1 MATRR
6 VVRAK
11 AKADTSVVEGESF
24 DGSALSLEV
33 SGRSSAEVIDRAR
46 KSLMDAV
53 LDSVKALADGAKDG
67 SLAHIKLLLQ
77 LVGLDEG
84 ELAPVVVEP
93 RKKSF
98 ADSIFE
104 AWVRES
110 ETDVA
115 DGDSNTG
122 GLRGNGR

>member
-1 MATRR
+1 M
-6 VVRAK
+6 RAK